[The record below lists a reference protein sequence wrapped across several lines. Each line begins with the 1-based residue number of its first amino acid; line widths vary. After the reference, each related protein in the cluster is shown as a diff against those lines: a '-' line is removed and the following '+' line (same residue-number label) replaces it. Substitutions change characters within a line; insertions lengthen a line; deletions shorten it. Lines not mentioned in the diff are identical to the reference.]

1 MADNIVGTKVI
12 IDSEQAVQ
20 SVGSIKK
27 QLREANAELIAIR
40 EKFGDTSREA
50 AIAAEKV
57 GKIKDSIADAKSQAD
72 AFNPDAKF
80 KAFSQS
86 LQGVAG
92 GFAAVQ
98 GAMAVFGV
106 ESEDLQKTLV
116 KVQGAL
122 ALSEGLNTFL
132 DTGIQGFKNLISV
145 IQNSTVVIKANELTT
160 KAAAFTMRLFGIE
173 VETTS
178 VAFNVL
184 KGAIAATGIGLLVV
198 ALGQA
203 VSAFDS
209 LSNSA
214 KEAADRQKEFN
225 NTVKEGARFELDE
238 LTKTLDSQMKV
249 DVAKAKSRGASEQEI
264 FDIQQRYAKGKL
276 EAQIR
281 YYDEIKKIDQKAGL
295 EALSNIEKANADGLA
310 AKYEFEVAERK
321 RKEEARKKAKEEA
334 DKQREIDFQE
344 YVKNLQ
350 AEKQRMDD
358 TFALGEQM
366 MKAESDAKAA
376 QNAADEEEL
385 ARHNK
390 AVLEQE
396 LAAAKQRE
404 DIARQEK
411 DAKQSIKMAELDFAQ
426 AAVNGLAQ
434 IYGKN
439 KQIADVLFLVDKGL
453 AIAKII
459 VNLQAEMAANAA
471 ANAAFGI
478 AGVPLTIAQNTASK
492 IRAGVSIATIAATT
506 VSRYANQNSSAST
519 GTSGGG
525 MGAPM
530 TPSVPIQQTVTQLNQ
545 GTINALGNQAI
556 KAYVLE
562 SDVTNSQNRVTRILN
577 SSRFK

>member
-80 KAFSQS
+80 RAFSQS

-160 KAAAFTMRLFGIE
+160 KAAAFTMKLFGIE

-209 LSNSA
+209 LSNST

-225 NTVKEGARFELDE
+225 NTIKEGARFELDE

-295 EALSNIEKANADGLA
+295 EALSNIEKGNADGLA
-310 AKYEFEVAERK
+310 AKYEFEAAERK
-321 RKEEARKKAKEEA
+321 RKEEKRKADKEAA
-334 DKQREIDFQE
+334 DKQRELDFQE

-350 AEKQRMDD
+350 IDKQRMDD
-358 TFALGEQM
+358 AMSLGEQM
-366 MKAESDAKAA
+366 MKAESDAKAE

-390 AVLEQE
+390 AILEQE

-404 DIARQEK
+404 EIAQNEK
-411 DAKQSIKMAELDFAQ
+411 DAKQVIKMAELEFAQ
-426 AAVNGLAQ
+426 AVVNGLSN
-434 IYGKN
+434 IYGQN

-459 VNLQAEMAANAA
+459 VNLQAEMSANAA
-471 ANAAFGI
+471 ANAAFGA
-478 AGVPLTIAQNTASK
+478 AGLPTTILMNTASK
-492 IRAGVSIATIAATT
+492 VRAATSIATIAATT
-506 VSRYANQNSSAST
+506 VSKFASPGAGNSAS
-519 GTSGGG
+519 SLGGG
-525 MGAPM
+525 AAPVSPM
-530 TPSVPIQQTVTQLNQ
+530 PIQQTITQLNQ

-562 SDVTNSQNRVTRILN
+562 SDVTNSQGRVTRILN

>member
-1 MADNIVGTKVI
+1 MADNIVGTKIV
-12 IDSEQAVQ
+12 IDSSQAVE

-27 QLREANAELIAIR
+27 QLRDATNDLVSLAAKFGEGSQEAVNAAKRVAELRDRI
-40 EKFGDTSREA
+40 G
-50 AIAAEKV
+50 
-57 GKIKDSIADAKSQAD
+57 DAKSMAD

-145 IQNSTVVIKANELTT
+145 IQNSTVVIKANEIAT
-160 KAAAFTMRLFGIE
+160 KAAAVTMRLFGIE

-264 FDIQQRYAKGKL
+264 FDIQQRYAKGKH

-295 EALSNIEKANADGLA
+295 DALSNIEKANADGLA
-310 AKYEFEVAERK
+310 AKYEFEAAERK
-321 RKEEARKKAKEEA
+321 RKEDKRKADKEAA
-334 DKQREIDFQE
+334 DKQRELDFQD

-366 MKAESDAKAA
+366 IKAESDAKAA

-390 AVLEQE
+390 AILEQE

-404 DIARQEK
+404 EIAQNEK
-411 DAKQSIKMAELDFAQ
+411 DAKQSIKMAELEFAQ
-426 AAVNGLAQ
+426 AVVNGLSN
-434 IYGKN
+434 IYGQN

-459 VNLQAEMAANAA
+459 VNLQAEMSANAA
-471 ANAAFGI
+471 ANAAFGA
-478 AGVPLTIAQNTASK
+478 AGLPTTILMNTASK
-492 IRAGVSIATIAATT
+492 VRAATSIATIAATT
-506 VSRYANQNSSAST
+506 VSKFASPGAGSSAS
-519 GTSGGG
+519 SLGGG
-525 MGAPM
+525 AAPVSPM
-530 TPSVPIQQTVTQLNQ
+530 PIQQTITQLNQ

>member
-1 MADNIVGTKVI
+1 MADNIVGTKIV
-12 IDSEQAVQ
+12 IDSSQAKD
-20 SVGSIKK
+20 SVGSIKE
-27 QLREANAELIAIR
+27 QLREANALLIEMAD
-40 EKFGDTSREA
+40 KFGLGSEQAANAASKVAELKDRIGDARSITEA
-50 AIAAEKV
+50 F
-57 GKIKDSIADAKSQAD
+57 S
-72 AFNPDAKF
+72 PDAKF
-80 KAFSQS
+80 RAFSQS
-86 LQGVAG
+86 LQGVAS

-106 ESEDLQKTLV
+106 KSEDLQQTLL

-132 DTGIQGFKNLISV
+132 DTGIQGFENLIAV
-145 IQNSTVVIKANELTT
+145 IKNSTIVIKANELTT
-160 KAAAFTMRLFGIE
+160 KAAAFTMKLFGIE

-203 VSAFDS
+203 VSAFDTFA
-209 LSNSA
+209 NSA
-214 KEAADRQKEFN
+214 EDAADKQKEFN

-238 LTKTLDSQMKV
+238 LTKTLDNQMKI

-276 EAQIR
+276 EGQIR

-295 EALSNIEKANADGLA
+295 DALSNIEKANADGLA
-310 AKYEFEVAERK
+310 AKYEFEAAERK
-321 RKEEARKKAKEEA
+321 RLEDKRKADKEAA
-334 DKQREIDFQE
+334 DKQRELDFQE

-390 AVLEQE
+390 YILEQE

-404 DIARQEK
+404 EIARQEK

-506 VSRYANQNSSAST
+506 VSRYANSNSSVPYAA
-519 GTSGGG
+519 GGG
-525 MGAPM
+525 GVSAPV
-530 TPSVPIQQTVTQLNQ
+530 TPMPIQQTITQLNQ